1 MEKFKVFGEWETD
14 GIKVYDPG
22 LAPYINL
29 DPKLLPRSHGRLAK
43 KRFGKS
49 KVHIVERLINKVLV
63 SGHKGKKHW
72 RTSGR
77 NVGKY
82 HKAYNL
88 VKKAFKLIEQRTKKN
103 PVEVLVRAI
112 ENSAPREETTTI
124 EYGGVRYP
132 KAVDCSPQRRV
143 DLALR
148 WLAQGAYQSSSS
160 SKRRIHEALAEEI
173 ILASKNDS
181 KSFAISKKIE
191 VERQALASR

>member
-1 MEKFKVFGEWETD
+1 MKLFDRWECN
-14 GIKVYDPG
+14 GIKVNDPG

-49 KVHIVERLINKVLV
+49 KVHIVERLINKLLV

-77 NVGKY
+77 NVGKFY
-82 HKAYNL
+82 LGYRI
-88 VKKAFKLIEQRTKKN
+88 VKKAFELIEKKTSMN

-132 KAVDCSPQRRV
+132 KAVDCSPQRRI

-148 WLAQGAYQSSSS
+148 WIAQGAYNAAVT
-160 SKRRIHEALAEEI
+160 SKKKISEALADEL
-173 ILASKNDS
+173 ILASKNDL
-181 KSFAISKKIE
+181 KSFSVSKKIE

>member
-1 MEKFKVFGEWETD
+1 MKLFDRWECD
-14 GIKVYDPG
+14 GIKVSDPG

-29 DPKLLPRSHGRLAK
+29 DPKLMPRSHGRLAK

-49 KVHIVERLINKVLV
+49 KVHVVERLINKLLV

-77 NVGKY
+77 NTGKFY
-82 HKAYNL
+82 LGYRI
-88 VKKAFKLIEQRTKKN
+88 VKKAFELIEKKTSMN

-132 KAVDCSPQRRV
+132 KAVDCSPQRRI

-148 WLAQGAYQSSSS
+148 WIAQGAYNAVVT
-160 SKRRIHEALAEEI
+160 SKKKIHEALADEL
-173 ILASKNDS
+173 ILASKNDL
-181 KSFAISKKIE
+181 KSFSVSKKIE